1 MQDVSKVFT
10 EIPSIFYQNHDL
22 HDGGDTVSL
31 CLDDAL
37 RRRDREVVPE
47 GFLLAS
53 RSNPPHSGRFPQQLA
68 NFNTQLDR
76 IPNSETRS
84 PFKKQPAD
92 RTRNPGSKP
101 ALEPRRGATFTWI
114 LRMSHSTRLGTA
126 KSICARELA
135 KRSLFS
141 EAAGSD

>member
-1 MQDVSKVFT
+1 MQDFSKFT
-10 EIPSIFYQNHDL
+10 EIPSNCYQNHDL
-22 HDGGDTVSL
+22 HDGGDTVPL

-53 RSNPPHSGRFPQQLA
+53 GSNPHSGKFPQQLA
-68 NFNTQLDR
+68 NFNAQLDR
-76 IPNSETRS
+76 ITNSETRS